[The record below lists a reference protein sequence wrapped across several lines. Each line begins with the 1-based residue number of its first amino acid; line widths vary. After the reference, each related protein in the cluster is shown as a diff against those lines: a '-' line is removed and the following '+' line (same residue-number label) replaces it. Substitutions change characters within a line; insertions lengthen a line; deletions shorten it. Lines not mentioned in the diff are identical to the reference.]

1 MYKPRLTELY
11 TNREI
16 ITKFKGYENN
26 LCIDENAFS
35 FTQNAGFGSFP
46 ALSPRKKR
54 VFFNVSGKGLQ
65 GLFAKEK
72 VAYINNGSLYY
83 GGERVT
89 ELLFPDIT
97 EERKFVSMG
106 ARLLIFPDK
115 VYVNT
120 EDFSDYGSLEA
131 EFESTGEVTL
141 GTCRAHGDLYEN
153 YAVSPSPPE
162 EPKDGDLWLD
172 TSGENHTLKQFYETI
187 NLWQELATTYVRI
200 NSVGIGVAFNEGDG
214 VVLSGLEGAGLD
226 GAHVIRHKG
235 DDFIVITGLID
246 NALSLTTTV
255 KAERKL
261 PDMDFVCEYG
271 NRLWGCSSKNNEI
284 YASKLGDPTNF
295 NYFTGISQDSYA
307 VSVGSDGDF
316 TAAVGYRGYLLFFK
330 ENCVHKIYG
339 QNPPYTVVTSYIRG
353 VQKGSHRSVVCLNE
367 TLYYKSVGGVCA
379 YEGGVPVCISNA
391 LGDTYYKDA
400 VAGSLFSRY
409 YLCVSDR
416 NDVRHLFVYDEDK
429 ALWLREDN
437 IDIKEFT
444 QNNCN
449 LYFIERNGDT
459 CRLGLIDGENP
470 YGSFTGELKG
480 FNVEDDF
487 CWTYESGLWGMGLPE
502 NKYYSAL
509 SLRLAGTKGARFS
522 VWLEYDSSGKWEKLW
537 EGDFG
542 KTGSMHLPFITP
554 RCDHLR
560 MRIQGVGDVKIYSV
574 SRKIESGSELNV

>member
-1 MYKPRLTELY
+1 MYKPRLNELY
-11 TNREI
+11 ADREI
-16 ITKFKGYENN
+16 IRGFKGYENN

-54 VFFNVSGKGLQ
+54 AFFNVSGESLHGLCS
-65 GLFAKEK
+65 KER

-89 ELLFPDIT
+89 DLYFPHING
-97 EERKFVSMG
+97 ERKFVSMG

-120 EDFSDYGSLEA
+120 EDFSDCGSLEA
-131 EFESTGEVTL
+131 SFESVGTVSI
-141 GTCRAHGDLYEN
+141 GTCRGNGELYGA
-153 YAVSPSPPE
+153 YAVSASPPE
-162 EPKDGDLWLD
+162 SPGDGDLWLD
-172 TSGENHTLKQFYETI
+172 TSGEEHCLKQYYETVAM
-187 NLWQELATTYVRI
+187 WQEIAVVCVRI
-200 NSVGIGVAFNEGDG
+200 GCTGIGKAFNEEDG
-214 VVLSGLEGAGLD
+214 VVLSGLEGTGLD

-235 DDFIVITGLID
+235 DDFIVITGLVD
-246 NALSLTTTV
+246 NALTIDTPV

-271 NRLWGCSSKNNEI
+271 NRLWGCSSENNEI
-284 YASKLGDPTNF
+284 YASKLGDPANF

-307 VSVGSDGDF
+307 VSVGTDGDF

-367 TLYYKSVGGVCA
+367 TLYYKSVGGICA
-379 YEGGVPVCISNA
+379 FEGGVPVSVSQA
-391 LGDTYYKDA
+391 LGSTYYKDA
-400 VAGSLFSRY
+400 VAGALFNRY
-409 YLCVSDR
+409 YVCMSDR
-416 NDVRHLFVYDEDK
+416 NDTRHLFVYDEDR
-429 ALWLREDN
+429 AMWYREDN
-437 IDIKEFT
+437 IDIREFS

-449 LYFIERNGDT
+449 LYFIMREGSV
-459 CRLGLIDGENP
+459 CRLGLADGENP

-480 FNVEDDF
+480 FSTEDDF
-487 CWTYESGLWGMGLPE
+487 NWCYESGLWGMALPE
-502 NKYYSAL
+502 NKYYSAV
-509 SLRLAGTKGARFS
+509 SLRLTGTEGARLS
-522 VWLEYDSSGKWEKLW
+522 VWLEYDSTGKWEKQW
-537 EGDFG
+537 EGTFD
-542 KTGSMHLPFITP
+542 KTGSVRLPFITA
-554 RCDHLR
+554 RCDHMR
-560 MRIQGVGDVKIYSV
+560 IRIQGVGDIKIHSI